1 MIMKSVETLVDER
14 TIGSEFRKFRS
25 KFRYERKQ
33 NLHFP
38 YLDMKKKNQ
47 NQNLY
52 LPYFSRV
59 NILSKLF

>member
-14 TIGSEFRKFRS
+14 TIGSEKFGANLDM
-25 KFRYERKQ
+25 KKNQ

-38 YLDMKKKNQ
+38 YLDMKKNPKF
-47 NQNLY
+47 
-52 LPYFSRV
+52 FSRV

>member
-14 TIGSEFRKFRS
+14 TIGSENFGA
-25 KFRYERKQ
+25 
-33 NLHFP
+33 NLDMKENKIYIFP
-38 YLDMKKKNQ
+38 YLDMKKKT
-47 NQNLY
+47 QNLY

>member
-14 TIGSEFRKFRS
+14 TIGSENFGANLDMK
-25 KFRYERKQ
+25 KNQ

-38 YLDMKKKNQ
+38 YLVMKKKNQ
-47 NQNLY
+47 NLY
-52 LPYFSRV
+52 LPFFSRV

>member
-14 TIGSEFRKFRS
+14 TIGSEKFGS
-25 KFRYERKQ
+25 NLDMKKNQ

-38 YLDMKKKNQ
+38 YLDMKKKT
-47 NQNLY
+47 QNLY

>member
-14 TIGSEFRKFRS
+14 TIGSENFGANLDMK
-25 KFRYERKQ
+25 KNQ

-38 YLDMKKKNQ
+38 YLDMKKKPQ